1 MVGMTLLFWASYAQ
15 PTPNDAT
22 KNEKKEL
29 RFDFNAD
36 GSHFLKVTFL
46 NQIWMRYTENNPG
59 TTVFGTRKSTTND
72 IGLRRTRIQ
81 VFGPL
86 SDHVFVYTQI
96 GTNNLTYNGARKQGL
111 FFLDAIGELKLAG
124 SHLSM
129 GAGLTGWS
137 GYTRYASPSVGSIL
151 SMDAPLY
158 QQATNDVT
166 DQFLRKFSVYAK
178 GKLGKLDYRMALSTP
193 MSIQN
198 SAVQTA
204 TIRETSLFSSE
215 PAKLQLQGY
224 YMYQFLD
231 QESNLIPYNTGSYLG
246 KKRVFNFGTGFITQ
260 KDAMWHLENGS
271 DTIRST
277 LGLFAVDVFYDAP
290 VDEEKGTAI
299 TLYASYSI
307 NDFGKNY
314 VRNLGVM
321 NPANGVNNLG
331 SFNGAGNAFP
341 MIGTGTTFYT
351 QAGYLLKNN
360 LLGTWGTLQ
369 PYAATQI
376 SDFDLLHDTMLMY
389 EGGLNWLLEG
399 HRSKLSLNYQSRPVF
414 TQDLN
419 GDYQSQTRA
428 GMWVLQMQVL
438 I

>member
-1 MVGMTLLFWASYAQ
+1 MTLLCWTSYAQ
-15 PTPNDAT
+15 STDAAT

-29 RFDFNAD
+29 RLDLNSD
-36 GSHFLKVTFL
+36 GNHFLKATFL
-46 NQIWMRYTENNPG
+46 NQIWIRSTENNPG
-59 TTVFGTRKSTTND
+59 TTVYGTPKSTTYD

-81 VFGPL
+81 LFGPI

-96 GTNNLTYNGARKQGL
+96 GTNNLSYNGARKQGL
-111 FFLDAIGELKLAG
+111 FFLDAIGELKLVG
-124 SHLSM
+124 SHLSA

-178 GKLGKLDYRMALSTP
+178 GKLGKVDYRMAVSTP
-193 MSIQN
+193 MSVQN
-198 SAVQTA
+198 SVVQAA

-215 PAKLQLQGY
+215 PAKLQFQGY
-224 YMYQFLD
+224 CMYQFLD
-231 QESNLIPYNTGSYLG
+231 QESNLIPYNAGSYLG
-246 KKRVFNFGTGFITQ
+246 KKRVFNLGAGFIAQ
-260 KDAMWHLENGS
+260 KDAMWHLESGV
-271 DTIRST
+271 DTVRSS
-277 LGLFAVDVFYDAP
+277 LGLFAMDVFYDAP
-290 VDEEKGTAI
+290 ICEEKETAI
-299 TLYASYSI
+299 TFYASYSI

-321 NPANGVNNLG
+321 NPANGVNNQG

-351 QAGYLLKNN
+351 QAGYLLKSN
-360 LLGTWGTLQ
+360 LLGNWGTLQ

-376 SDFDLLHDTMLMY
+376 SNFDLLDDTMLMY

-399 HRSKLSLNYQSRPVF
+399 HRTKLSLNYQSRPVF
-414 TQDLN
+414 VPDQN
-419 GDYQSQTRA
+419 GDYHSQGRKN
-428 GMWVLQMQVL
+428 MWVLQMQVL